1 MHNNT
6 GGNMKRFVQ
15 TKKMNVKDKDL
26 YLGSYKLAD
35 LAKTYKTPLIVVD
48 ENHLRE
54 KLDIFKNYF
63 KSDKYECMT
72 IYASKAFYCPYLA
85 HIIDSYGFG
94 IDSVSHG
101 DLYMLKKSHFPFSK
115 VVLHG
120 NYKTDDELRFA
131 LINGVG
137 LIVVDNLDEMIR
149 LDNITKEVEVKA
161 DVLLRV
167 NPGIEAHT
175 HEYIQTSLLSSK
187 FGESIYDTETILKIV
202 DIAKSSKY
210 IDFHGFHCHIGSSI
224 NKAASFEDATNVMLK
239 FLKEIEDKSGAT
251 FDILNLGGGFGI
263 KYLDSD
269 TDINLEEMLKT
280 ITKTVDKFVE
290 ANNIKLKKLL
300 IEPGR
305 SIISDSAFTLYT
317 ASITKHTYGK
327 KNYLFVDGGM
337 TDNIRPSL
345 YKAQYSLDN
354 ASNMNGE
361 KVLVDVVGPCC
372 ESGDIVAKDVYVQE
386 AKPGD
391 TIVVYATG
399 AYTYSMSSNYNGATR
414 PEVLFIKDDII
425 NVGVKRETM
434 DDLMKSYPKEKEYK
448 VFDCHSDMLFDL
460 WQKKIKGKDD
470 EFTNFHVNQLE
481 TSLVHGALWTMYS
494 EFDFDLIEACKIA
507 LAEIRMDKLSNME
520 VILGLEGLR
529 NLKKVEDIDILY
541 DMGFRHAM
549 LTWNEENMYA
559 TGAKSE
565 PTHGLKEEGVK
576 LLKRM
581 EELGM
586 IIDLAH
592 TNEKSFYDIL
602 NVVSKNIIYSHGLCK
617 ALCNHPRNLTDD
629 QMRALKAKDGLFG
642 ITLASSFIAEDKD
655 KRTMERFLE
664 HIKHAISI
672 MGIDNICF
680 GFDFMDY
687 LDAFANSNLVD
698 IADATKLD
706 NLIIGLKSIGLNDEE
721 IDKITWS
728 NFYNRYK
735 HLVVLKGSK
744 K

>member
-1 MHNNT
+1 
-6 GGNMKRFVQ
+6 MKRFVQ
-15 TKKMNVKDKDL
+15 TKMMNVKGKEL
-26 YLGSYKLAD
+26 YLGKYKLSE
-35 LAKTYKTPLIVVD
+35 LANTYKTPLMVFD
-48 ENHLRE
+48 ENHLRD
-54 KLDIFKNYF
+54 KLDIFKNDF
-63 KSDKYECMT
+63 KSDKYKCEV
-72 IYASKAFYCPYLA
+72 IYASKAFYCPYLGRL
-85 HIIDSYGFG
+85 IDSYGFG

-115 VVLHG
+115 VVIHG
-120 NYKTDDELRFA
+120 NYKTDDEIKFA

-137 LIVVDNLDEMIR
+137 LLVLDNLDEMKR
-149 LDNITKEVEVKA
+149 VDEITKEIEVKT

-187 FGESIYDTETILKIV
+187 FGESIYDKDTVAKIIE
-202 DIAKSSKY
+202 IAKNSKY
-210 IDFHGFHCHIGSSI
+210 INFHGFHCHIGSSI
-224 NKAASFEDATNVMLK
+224 NQASSFEAATNTMLK
-239 FLKEIEDKSGAT
+239 FFKEMQDKCNTS

-269 TDINLEEMLKT
+269 TDIDLAKMLKT
-280 ITKTVDKFVE
+280 ITATVDKFIE
-290 ANNIKLKKLL
+290 ENNIKLERLL

-305 SIISDSAFTLYT
+305 SIVSDSCFTLYK

-327 KNYLFVDGGM
+327 KNYLFLDGGM
-337 TDNIRPSL
+337 TDNIRPAL
-345 YKAQYSLDN
+345 YQASYSLDN
-354 ASNMNGE
+354 ASNMEGK

-372 ESGDIVAKDVYVQE
+372 ESGDIIAKDVYVQE
-386 AKPGD
+386 ATKGD

-399 AYTYSMSSNYNGATR
+399 AYTYSMSSNYNGALR

-425 NVGVKRETM
+425 NVGVKRENM
-434 DDLMKSYPKEKEYK
+434 DDLLKSFPKEKEYK

-460 WQKKIKGKDD
+460 WQKKIHGKID

-481 TSLVHGALWTMYS
+481 TSLVHGAIWTMYS
-494 EFDFDLIEACKIA
+494 EFDFDLIEACKVA
-507 LAEIRMDKLSNME
+507 LSEIKMDKLSNME

-529 NLKKVEDIDILY
+529 NLKKAEDIDILY

-549 LTWNEENMYA
+549 LTWNEENIYA

-565 PTHGLKEEGVK
+565 PTHGLKEEGKK

-581 EELGM
+581 EEKGM

-592 TNEKSFYDIL
+592 TNEKSFYEIL
-602 NVVSKNIIYSHGLCK
+602 DVVSKNIIYSHGLCK
-617 ALCNHPRNLTDD
+617 TLCNHPRNLTDD

-642 ITLASSFIAEDKD
+642 ITLASSFISEDKSM
-655 KRTMERFLE
+655 RTMSKFLE
-664 HIKHAISI
+664 HVKHAISI
-672 MGIDNICF
+672 MGIDNVCF

-687 LDAFANSNLVD
+687 LDAFANSNLED
-698 IADATKLD
+698 ISDATKLD
-706 NLIIGLKSIGLNDEE
+706 NLITGLKSIGLNDEE

-735 HLVVLKGSK
+735 DLVVLKGSK